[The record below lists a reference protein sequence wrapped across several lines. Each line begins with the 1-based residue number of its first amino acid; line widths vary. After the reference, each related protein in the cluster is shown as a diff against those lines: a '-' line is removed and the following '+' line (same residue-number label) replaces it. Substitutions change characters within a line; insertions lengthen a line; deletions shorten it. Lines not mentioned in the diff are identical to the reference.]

1 LEEVVAVTE
10 IFVQQHWELDASAA
24 AVEEE
29 EEESFCVLLKP
40 C

>member
-1 LEEVVAVTE
+1 MTE

-29 EEESFCVLLKP
+29 EEEESFCVLLKP